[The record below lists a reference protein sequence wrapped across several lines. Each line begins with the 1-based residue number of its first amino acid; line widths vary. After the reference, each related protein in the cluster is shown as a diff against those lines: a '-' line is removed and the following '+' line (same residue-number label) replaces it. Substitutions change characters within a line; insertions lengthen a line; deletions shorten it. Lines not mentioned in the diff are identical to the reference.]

1 MKNTTFPTVLAD
13 RMLASWHD
21 VQWGEMVI
29 HLECLFEGHLDEQRL
44 AKALLLALDAE
55 PVLGCRFVTKEKQ
68 AFWQRVPDEERVP
81 LCSTADPVV
90 YREFAAAPFDPRKS
104 QSLQAC
110 LLRQGSG
117 DCLLFR
123 ISHVAADAAGCR
135 EAVGTVAYIYRR
147 LRSYPDWVPEPN
159 LRGERGMRLL
169 FKQIPWKERWKIFS
183 GWLRSEWRLRRPVRR
198 LELPV
203 EPIESVGWAVRH
215 LDSTRV
221 SRIAAWGRQRQA
233 TLNDLFVAAFLRA
246 ISMMD
251 KRTTGLQRRLRMTVD
266 LRRYLPDKATGG
278 VCNFS
283 AFEVVDAGPEPF
295 TSYPEAVARVVAY
308 TSGRKGN
315 RIGFTDW
322 ILAPLLRRFS
332 YPTLC
337 RLFTRMRSVSQRRGS
352 TPNTLTNTGVIPPH
366 VVDFGIKP
374 RDAHV
379 LVPLVYAPLVGVGVS
394 GFDGSVTF
402 SAGVSQATR
411 PHIEQLLDL
420 ALAEL
425 PH

>member
-1 MKNTTFPTVLAD
+1 MKNATLPTVLAD

-21 VQWGEMVI
+21 IQWGEMVI
-29 HLECLFEGHLDEQRL
+29 HLECLFNGHLDEQRL
-44 AKALLLALDAE
+44 ARALVLAMDAE
-55 PVLGCRFVTKEKQ
+55 PVLGCRFVTDEKE
-68 AFWQRVPDEERVP
+68 AYWQRVPDEERTP
-81 LCSTADPVV
+81 LCFTTDPAV
-90 YREFAAAPFDPRKS
+90 YREFAGAPFDPRKH
-104 QSLQAC
+104 QGLQAC
-110 LLRQGSG
+110 LLRQGDS

-123 ISHVAADAAGCR
+123 VSHVAADAAGTR

-147 LRSYPDWVPEPN
+147 LKSYPDWVPDSN
-159 LRGERGMRLL
+159 VKGQRGMKTL
-169 FKQIPWKERWKIFS
+169 FSLIPMKERWQIFRR
-183 GWLRSEWRLRRPVRR
+183 WLSFEWKLRKPVRR

-203 EPIESVGWAVRH
+203 MPVESVGWAVRH
-215 LDSTRV
+215 VDAARV
-221 SRIAAWGRQRQA
+221 RKMAAWGRQRQA

-251 KRTTGLQRRLRMTVD
+251 KRTISLQRRLRMTVD
-266 LRRYLPDKATGG
+266 LRRYLPDKTTGG

-295 TSYPEAVARVVAY
+295 TTYPEAVARVVAF
-308 TSGRKGN
+308 TSSRKGN
-315 RIGFTDW
+315 RIGFTEW
-322 ILAPLLRRFS
+322 ILAPLLKRFS
-332 YPTLC
+332 YPALC
-337 RLFTRMRSVSQRRGS
+337 RLFTKMRADSERRGS

-366 VVDFGIKP
+366 VVDFGIRP
-374 RDAHV
+374 HAAY
-379 LVPLVYAPLVGVGVS
+379 LLIPLVYAPLVGVGVS

-402 SAGVSQATR
+402 SAGVSQSTR